1 MNRNEMGSV
10 KGIKASSWH
19 KVLLIGD
26 HMVVSARVA
35 EGIRPGTYP
44 ICTIL
49 LPRLQTEL

>member
-10 KGIKASSWH
+10 KRIKASSWH

-26 HMVVSARVA
+26 HMLVSERVA

-49 LPRLQTEL
+49 LPWLQIEL